1 MKIAIAGG
9 SGFIGTELTK
19 FLVQHGHQVIILT
32 RKQNQLSDEKK
43 THVEWLREEAEPE
56 KALEGMDAFINLAGV
71 SLNAGRWSEQHK
83 QQIYE
88 SRMTATKELV
98 RIISALNKKPAVLIN
113 ASAVGIYPVSL
124 TEHYTEQSP
133 AAPNDFLGKTVRDW
147 EQCAKG
153 AEQFSVRTVFT
164 RFGVILGKKG
174 SALTLMALPYKLF
187 AGGTIG
193 SGKQWL
199 SWVHVT
205 DVVRAIHFAMEN
217 NRIHGPV
224 NVTAPEPLTMKEF
237 GRTIGSVLSR
247 PHWLPVPSAALKLAL
262 GEKSKLVLE
271 GQYVKPEV
279 LLKQGFDF
287 RYPTLEKALKDL
299 L

>member
-9 SGFIGTELTK
+9 SGFIGTELAK

-32 RKQNQLSDEKK
+32 RKQNQLSDEKI
-43 THVEWLREEAEPE
+43 THVEWLREGAEPV
-56 KALEGMDAFINLAGV
+56 KALEGMDAFINHAGV

-88 SRMTATKELV
+88 SRMTATKELL